1 MIVTRLPP
9 ALAGLAMLAVASLPG
24 TARALEPGTVDP
36 HLPGVTEGIPVA
48 ALPPPGVYFSN
59 DLAYIDA
66 SFQNGSGKALRTP
79 AGGINVVAWVEVPLF
94 LWSSPWHILGAQYG
108 AFIAQP
114 LVNLQVHS
122 FISGN
127 NFRTGLYNTIINPA
141 ILSWHVAPNLFLGVN
156 MPIYFRDGAWSQN
169 AAINIANHT
178 WTFGPSAAISYL
190 NGDFMATANLE
201 FDVQTE
207 NKDFAPGLRYQS
219 GNIMTVD
226 YTVQQSFGKWTGG
239 IVGFWIYQVEDDT
252 LNGSSTP
259 ANFAGIGNSTGN
271 RFEAFSIGPLVGYN
285 FGPVAVNFR
294 YTRDVYAKNGPQ
306 GDIFWFRFALPF

>member
-1 MIVTRLPP
+1 MTVIRLPP
-9 ALAGLAMLAVASLPG
+9 ALAVLAVLAVLNLPG
-24 TARALEPGTVDP
+24 AAWALEPGTVDP

-66 SFQNGSGKALRTP
+66 SFQDGSGRPVSTP
-79 AGGINVVAWVEVPLF
+79 AGGINVVAWVNVPLL

-127 NFRTGLYNTIINPA
+127 NFRTGFYNTIINPV
-141 ILSWHVAPNLFLGVN
+141 ILSWHVAPKLFLGAN
-156 MPIYFRDGAWSQN
+156 MPIYFRDGAWSRD

-190 NGDFMATANLE
+190 DGDFMATANLE
-201 FDVQTE
+201 FDIQTE

-226 YTVQQSFGKWTGG
+226 YTVQRSFGKWTGG
-239 IVGFWIYQVEDDT
+239 IVGFWIYQVEDDK
-252 LNGSSTP
+252 LNGSATP
-259 ANFAGIGNSTGN
+259 ANFAGLGNSTGN
-271 RFEAFSIGPLVGYN
+271 RFEAFSIGPLLGYN
-285 FGPVAVNFR
+285 FGRVAVNFR
-294 YTRDVYAKNGPQ
+294 YTRDIYAKNGPQ
-306 GDIFWFRFALPF
+306 GDIFWFRFALPL

>member
-66 SFQNGSGKALRTP
+66 SFQDGSAKPLATP
-79 AGGINVVAWVEVPLF
+79 AGGINVVAWVNVPLL

-127 NFRTGLYNTIINPA
+127 NFRTGFYNTIINPA
-141 ILSWHVAPNLFLGVN
+141 LLSWRVAPNLFIGAN
-156 MPIYFRDGAWSQN
+156 MPIYFRDGSWSEN

-178 WTFGPSAAISYL
+178 WTVGPSAAVSYL
-190 NGDFMATANLE
+190 DGNFMATANLE

-207 NKDFAPGLRYQS
+207 NKDFAPGLRYHS
-219 GNIMTVD
+219 GDIMTVD
-226 YTVQQSFGKWTGG
+226 YTVQQSFGRWTAG
-239 IVGFWIYQVEDDT
+239 IVGFWIYQVEDDK
-252 LNGSSTP
+252 LNGSTTP
-259 ANFAGIGNSTGN
+259 ANFAGLGNSAGN

-285 FGPVAVNFR
+285 FGPVAINFR

>member
-66 SFQNGSGKALRTP
+66 SFQHGSAKPLATP
-79 AGGINVVAWVEVPLF
+79 AGGINVVAWVNVPLL

-127 NFRTGLYNTIINPA
+127 NFRTGFYNTIINPA
-141 ILSWHVAPNLFLGVN
+141 ILSWRVAPNLFIGAN
-156 MPIYFRDGAWSQN
+156 MPIYFRDGSWSEN

-178 WTFGPSAAISYL
+178 WTVGPSAAVSYL
-190 NGDFMATANLE
+190 DGNFMATANLE

-207 NKDFAPGLRYQS
+207 NKDFAPGLRYHS
-219 GNIMTVD
+219 GDIMTVD
-226 YTVQQSFGKWTGG
+226 YTVQQSFGRWTAG
-239 IVGFWIYQVEDDT
+239 IVGFWIYQVEDDK
-252 LNGSSTP
+252 LNGSTTP
-259 ANFAGIGNSTGN
+259 ANFAGLGNSAGN

-285 FGPVAVNFR
+285 FGPVAINFR

>member
-1 MIVTRLPP
+1 MTVIRLPP
-9 ALAGLAMLAVASLPG
+9 ALAVLAVLAVLSLPG
-24 TARALEPGTVDP
+24 TARALEPGSVNP

-48 ALPPPGVYFSN
+48 ALPPPGFYFSN

-66 SFQNGSGKALRTP
+66 SFQDGSGRPVSTP
-79 AGGINVVAWVEVPLF
+79 AGGINVVAWVNVPLL

-127 NFRTGLYNTIINPA
+127 NFRTGFYNTIINPA
-141 ILSWHVAPNLFLGVN
+141 ILSWRVAPKLFLGAN
-156 MPIYFRDGAWSQN
+156 MPIYFRDGTWSRA

-178 WTFGPSAAISYL
+178 WTLGPSAAISYL
-190 NGDFMATANLE
+190 DGDFMATLNLE
-201 FDVQTE
+201 FDIQTE

-219 GNIMTVD
+219 GNIMTAD

-239 IVGFWIYQVEDDT
+239 IVGFWIYQVEDDK
-252 LNGSSTP
+252 LNGSATP
-259 ANFAGIGNSTGN
+259 ANFAGLGNSTGN
-271 RFEAFSIGPLVGYN
+271 RFEAFSIGPLLGYN
-285 FGPVAVNFR
+285 FGRVAVNFR

-306 GDIFWFRFALPF
+306 GDIFWFRFALPL